1 MQTYLACFL
10 KYIDLKFNTDNNR
23 YRRNNNMEALQ
34 ILNNEEF
41 QNTIQDGVT
50 LLDFNAPWCAPCRAQ
65 SPILKELAEKYQG
78 KAVIAEMNID
88 ENQEEAN
95 RLGIRSIPTLA
106 VFKDGEEVERFV
118 GLQTG
123 EALSG
128 AIEKAL
134 E

>member
-1 MQTYLACFL
+1 
-10 KYIDLKFNTDNNR
+10 
-23 YRRNNNMEALQ
+23 MEALQ
-34 ILNNEEF
+34 ISNSEEF
-41 QNTIQDGVT
+41 QDTIQDGVT

-65 SPILKELAEKYQG
+65 SPIINELADKYQG

-88 ENQEEAN
+88 ENQEEAT

-106 VFKDGEEVERFV
+106 VFKDGAEIERFV

>member
-1 MQTYLACFL
+1 
-10 KYIDLKFNTDNNR
+10 
-23 YRRNNNMEALQ
+23 MEALQ
-34 ILNNEEF
+34 IKNSEEF
-41 QNTIQDGVT
+41 QNTIKAGVT

-65 SPILKELAEKYQG
+65 GPIINDLAEKYQG

-106 VFKDGEEVERFV
+106 VFKDGEEMERFV

-123 EALSG
+123 DALSD

-134 E
+134 N

>member
-1 MQTYLACFL
+1 
-10 KYIDLKFNTDNNR
+10 
-23 YRRNNNMEALQ
+23 MEALQ
-34 ILNNEEF
+34 ISDSQNF
-41 QNTIQDGVT
+41 QNTIKEGVT

-65 SPILKELAEKYQG
+65 SPIINDLAEKYQG

-88 ENQEEAN
+88 KNQEEAN

-106 VFKDGEEVERFV
+106 IFKDGEEVERFV

-134 E
+134 L